1 MALDNPRLH
10 AYTYNMSADRH
21 KPAGTPCLCN
31 ALRRASRAVTR
42 LYDQELRGV
51 GLRTTQ
57 YSLLSLLRRC
67 GEVRQGDLGPLT
79 VLDETTLTRTLRPL
93 VDRGWVAVRAGKDRR
108 ERLVSIT
115 GAGTAK
121 LVKARPAWE
130 RAQER
135 LQTSLPGGVWEN
147 LMSVLPEVARLTAE
161 S

>member
-1 MALDNPRLH
+1 MHIHL
-10 AYTYNMSADRH
+10 TMSAE
-21 KPAGTPCLCN
+21 KPTPLATPCLCN
-31 ALRRASRAVTR
+31 ALRRASRAVSR

-57 YSLLSLLRRC
+57 YSLLCLLQRS

-79 VLDETTLTRTLRPL
+79 VLDETTLTRTIRPL
-93 VDRGWVAVRAGKDRR
+93 VDRGWLAVREGRDRR

-115 GAGTAK
+115 AAGTAK
-121 LVKARPAWE
+121 LAKARPAWE

-135 LQTSLPGGVWEN
+135 FQSSLPRGVWEN

-161 S
+161 T

>member
-1 MALDNPRLH
+1 
-10 AYTYNMSADRH
+10 MSAERP
-21 KPAGTPCLCN
+21 KPAATPCLCN

-42 LYDQELRGV
+42 LYDQDLRRV
-51 GLRTTQ
+51 GLRSTQ
-57 YSLLSLLRRC
+57 YSLLSLLGRS

-79 VLDETTLTRTLRPL
+79 VLDETTLTRNLRPL
-93 VDRGWVAVRAGKDRR
+93 VDRGWVGVREGKDRR

-121 LVKARPAWE
+121 LAKVRPAWE

-135 LQTSLPGGVWEN
+135 LRSSLPRGVWEN

-161 S
+161 K